1 MSSFYSGQQG
11 QLYING
17 TKAAKVQ
24 NWSFNTT
31 MAPLETTTLEDR
43 DRTSVPGLRN
53 TAGTC
58 QLFYYSN
65 TEGAAPTKSRKD
77 RNSASTLIDSMIKAT
92 AAGTVAS
99 AVDAVTLKLAFTDGS
114 TTGRFIEGQVWLTSV
129 SMSMAVGTVLSA
141 NVSFEFNGAPTG
153 VDL

>member
-65 TEGAAPTKSRKD
+65 TEGAAPT
-77 RNSASTLIDSMIKAT
+77 NSASTLIDSMIKAT

>member
-65 TEGAAPTKSRKD
+65 TEGAAPT
-77 RNSASTLIDSMIKAT
+77 NSASTLIDSMIKAT

-114 TTGRFIEGQVWLTSV
+114 TTGRFIEGQVWLTNV

-153 VDL
+153 VNL

>member
-24 NWSFNTT
+24 NWSFTAS
-31 MAPLETTTLEDR
+31 MSPLETTTLEDR

-53 TAGTC
+53 TAGSC
-58 QLFYYSN
+58 QLYYYSN
-65 TEGAAPTKSRKD
+65 TEGATPT
-77 RNSASTLIDSMIKAT
+77 NSASTLIDSMIKAT
-92 AAGTVAS
+92 AAGTVAD
-99 AVDAVTLKLAFTDGS
+99 AVDAVTLKLAFADGS
-114 TTGRFIEGQVWLTSV
+114 TTGRFIEGQVWLTNV

-153 VDL
+153 VNL